1 MSRRKKKPEDSAT
14 AQQKW
19 DDAFAQID
27 HSSLCRELGVDVDD
41 ELLKLAL
48 THRSFAHEHEG
59 LPHNERLEFLGDAV
73 LGLVVAEK
81 LYIDH
86 PDRPESDISKMRAS
100 VVSRYGC
107 AEVARNIN
115 LGAHLLLGRGELS
128 TGGRSKESI
137 LADTTEAVLGAVYR
151 QWGFEV
157 AREVVFR
164 LFADLIARAHTRG
177 MYEDWKTAL
186 QERAAVLELPMA
198 EYSAVKEGPEH
209 DLTFTATVAI
219 AGHDLGQGQGR
230 NKKFAEQNA
239 AHQAYL
245 ALTESGWKG
254 LSRTLRAAAEEQ
266 NADQPDEGQGVR
278 DA

>member
-1 MSRRKKKPEDSAT
+1 MSRRKKKPEDSSS
-14 AQQKW
+14 AQQRW
-19 DDAFAQID
+19 DEAYAQID
-27 HSSLCRELGVDVDD
+27 HSQLCLALGVEVDD

-81 LYIDH
+81 LYVDH

-151 QWGFEV
+151 QWGFDV
-157 AREVVFR
+157 ARACVLR

-198 EYSAVKEGPEH
+198 EYSAVKDGPEH
-209 DLTFTATVAI
+209 NLTFTSTVSI
-219 AGHDLGQGQGR
+219 AGKDLGHGQGR
-230 NKKFAEQNA
+230 NKKLAEQNA
-239 AHQAYL
+239 AHQAFL

-254 LSRTLRAAAEEQ
+254 LARSLRTAAHALSSGAQES
-266 NADQPDEGQGVR
+266 GSGVR